1 MIFVLLA
8 FRGEPKEGVALMGLH
23 AALGLA
29 APVAVAGATLYWVFM
44 RFMTVDA
51 FARLVGL
58 TLLAEIAVCLA
69 WDSCGTAESRWF
81 GAFFVLAWV
90 VVLVVVEARRT
101 ATSFASV
108 ATPQ

>member
-1 MIFVLLA
+1 
-8 FRGEPKEGVALMGLH
+8 MGIH
-23 AALGLA
+23 AALGFA
-29 APVAVAGATLYWVFM
+29 APAAVVGAILYWLFM

-69 WDSCGTAESRWF
+69 WDSCGSAESRWF

-90 VVLVVVEARRT
+90 VVLVVVEARRA
-101 ATSFASV
+101 ATSSESV

>member
-1 MIFVLLA
+1 
-8 FRGEPKEGVALMGLH
+8 
-23 AALGLA
+23 
-29 APVAVAGATLYWVFM
+29 M

-69 WDSCGTAESRWF
+69 WDSCGSAESRWF

-90 VVLVVVEARRT
+90 VVLVVVEARRA
-101 ATSFASV
+101 ATSSESV